1 MIDGLFLTENYI
13 LAKGGMYKSLEENQ
27 AIASNIANSL
37 TPGYKRIQVNN
48 SFATELNSLI
58 SQGKVKE
65 ASMLRPMTEVDPDAQ
80 ALRDDGN
87 TVSVE
92 TELLNLNKTLLQ
104 HEYSTLYLSSSYKQL
119 REAISGKSL

>member
-1 MIDGLFLTENYI
+1 
-13 LAKGGMYKSLEENQ
+13 MYKALEENQ

-48 SFATELNSLI
+48 SFETELNSLI

-80 ALRDDGN
+80 ALREDGN